1 MIRTKNLNIEMKNY
15 NITKIDKRSTS
26 DKKYRDRWKEC
37 DFCDILYEYTRVTLT
52 TRLKINK

>member
-26 DKKYRDRWKEC
+26 TDKKYRDGKNAIFAISCMNIHVWHFDHTFK
-37 DFCDILYEYTRVTLT
+37 D
-52 TRLKINK
+52 

>member
-26 DKKYRDRWKEC
+26 TDKKYRDRWKEC
-37 DFCDILYEYTRVTLT
+37 DFCDILYEYTRVTL
-52 TRLKINK
+52 